1 MRRFL
6 LLLIL
11 ALGVG
16 ALVLALHDV
25 PTTATAED
33 AAAVAKIVERATP
46 PSAQRSFAEEIATIR
61 AIQDAVL
68 TVAPLNEGIPLGQ
81 PREPA
86 DLLAAKKGL
95 CFDRSR
101 AIEKALTL
109 AGIENRHAY
118 VYESEGGLQNLIA
131 LAKPEVTSHAVTE
144 ALTSKGWIVIDS
156 NVRWIGL
163 TVSDDAISLEEL
175 EREPG
180 LAGRAWDSGNR
191 APIASIFT
199 RDFAYVFGL
208 YSRHGRFYPPYTPVP
223 DIDAGQI
230 VHNFTD

>member
-1 MRRFL
+1 MRRFFL
-6 LLLIL
+6 FAMF
-11 ALGVG
+11 ALGAG
-16 ALVLALHDV
+16 ALVQALHDV

-33 AAAVAKIVERATP
+33 AAAVAKIVEGATP
-46 PSAQRSFAEEIATIR
+46 PSAQRSFAKEIATIR
-61 AIQDAVL
+61 AVQVAVL
-68 TVAPLNEGIPLGQ
+68 TAAPVNEGIPLGQ

-118 VYESEGGLQNLIA
+118 VYESDGWVEDLTA
-131 LAKPEVTSHAVTE
+131 LAKQGVTSHAVTE
-144 ALTSKGWIVIDS
+144 ARTSKGWMVIDS

-163 TVSDDAISLEEL
+163 TASGDAISLAEI

-180 LAGRAWDSGNR
+180 LAGGAWDSGN
-191 APIASIFT
+191 ADPIASIFT
-199 RDFAYVFGL
+199 HDFAYVFGL

-223 DIDAGQI
+223 DIDIGQI
-230 VHNFTD
+230 VHNFTN